1 MKTAAVHQKLYP
13 VYQAFKAYKEPDQIN
28 KYVQHYVNHFWFPTN
43 TKTDV
48 SSRWGAQYP
57 YGDLTH
63 KAAFTLESMWQLA
76 LASGLE
82 SLACYPQGQGRRAR
96 KLLLDFFSICS
107 FQKLYQNL

>member
-1 MKTAAVHQKLYP
+1 M
-13 VYQAFKAYKEPDQIN
+13 
-28 KYVQHYVNHFWFPTN
+28 
-43 TKTDV
+43 
-48 SSRWGAQYP
+48 SSQWDAQYP

-63 KAAFTLESMWQLA
+63 KTAYTLESMWQLA

-96 KLLLDFFSICS
+96 KILWDLFSMYS